1 MSEQRKDPPPGLGS
15 GEGEGQGRR
24 QRDFHD
30 STIAFDLDLMDNRE
44 PSMAL
49 QLKRHPGEWGL
60 RRSSALSYT

>member
-1 MSEQRKDPPPGLGS
+1 MSGQRKDPLPGLGS

-49 QLKRHPGEWGL
+49 QLREASMRMGFEKE
-60 RRSSALSYT
+60 

>member
-1 MSEQRKDPPPGLGS
+1 MSGQRKDPLPGLGS

-49 QLKRHPGEWGL
+49 QLERHQ
-60 RRSSALSYT
+60 